1 MANPSK
7 DMIETRYPNV
17 VYLAATVFDLSIA
30 SAMTGGK
37 DPFSMTM
44 RVGGSNPIA
53 VHTRFNRPGFFGVA
67 GIASGAEASSSFLSC
82 SSPSWAADPE
92 GSGSEGDTISAELDL
107 STWDIFDSSPVK
119 EEWSFKSHRKGE
131 RRK

>member
-1 MANPSK
+1 MDMAISWYAWCGGCAEHKRTIFSTVFWTNLARGIMANPST
-7 DMIETRYPNV
+7 DMIETRYPNA
-17 VYLAATVFDLSIA
+17 VYLAATVFDLNIA

-67 GIASGAEASSSFLSC
+67 GIASGAEEASSSFFL
-82 SSPSWAADPE
+82 
-92 GSGSEGDTISAELDL
+92 
-107 STWDIFDSSPVK
+107 
-119 EEWSFKSHRKGE
+119 
-131 RRK
+131 